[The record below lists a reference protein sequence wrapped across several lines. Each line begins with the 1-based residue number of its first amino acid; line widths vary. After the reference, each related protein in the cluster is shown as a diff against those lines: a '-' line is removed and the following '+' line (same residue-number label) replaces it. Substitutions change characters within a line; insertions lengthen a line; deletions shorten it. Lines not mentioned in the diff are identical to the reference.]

1 MDLRTS
7 YQQTSYQLSGHGKRT
22 VGVLQQAF
30 AEVDPNQAS
39 DHYGTG
45 EVIARFE
52 QKMAQ
57 ELGMEDAIF
66 FPSGTMAQ
74 QIALRIWADETE
86 NRNVAYHPLC
96 HLEIHEQDGLKEL
109 HHLEPILLG
118 DDDRLMTLDE
128 VKALPDVACLL
139 IELPQRELGGYL
151 SPFKELETISQY
163 CRERGIRLHLDGARL
178 LETLPYYGKTAEDVC
193 ALFDSVYVSFYKGI
207 GGIAGAI
214 LAGPKPFC
222 DEARIWKRRYGGDL
236 IGLYPYI
243 IPADYYYELRKDKMG
258 TYVEQAKALAHRFN
272 ALDGVWTTPDVPVT
286 NMFHLHMNGS
296 TEAVSSWIERVQTET
311 GIGITGYV
319 VPHNGYCS
327 TEISIGDGFLEVDT
341 ARLDRLFEVL
351 SINNNNLPSRNDVSS
366 ADKNREEE

>member
-7 YQQTSYQLSGHGKRT
+7 YQQTSHQLSGHGKRT

-52 QKMAQ
+52 QKLAQ

-74 QIALRIWADETE
+74 QIALRIWADETG
-86 NRNVAYHPLC
+86 NRSVAYHPLC

-118 DDDRLMTLDE
+118 DDKRLMTLDE

-151 SPFKELETISQY
+151 PPFTELETISQY

-178 LETLPYYGKTAEDVC
+178 LEMLPYYEKTAEEIC

-214 LAGPKPFC
+214 LAGPKLFC
-222 DEARIWKRRYGGDL
+222 AEARVWKRRYGGDL

-243 IPADYYYELRKDKMG
+243 ISADYYYELRKDKMG
-258 TYVEQAKALAHRFN
+258 TYYEQAKALAHRFN

-286 NMFHLHMNGS
+286 NMFHLHLEGDVEEVAARIQS
-296 TEAVSSWIERVQTET
+296 VQDAT
-311 GIGITGYV
+311 GIGITGYLV
-319 VPHNGYCS
+319 LHDGYCS
-327 TEISIGDGFLEVDT
+327 TEISVGDAFEAIDAPQLN
-341 ARLDRLFEVL
+341 RLFEQL
-351 SINNNNLPSRNDVSS
+351 ER
-366 ADKNREEE
+366 

>member
-1 MDLRTS
+1 MELRTS
-7 YQQTSYQLSGHGKRT
+7 YQQTSHQLSGHGRRN

-52 QKMAQ
+52 QKLAQ

-74 QIALRIWADETE
+74 QIALRIWADETG

-109 HHLEPILLG
+109 HHLEPILIG
-118 DDDRLMTLDE
+118 DDKRLMTLEE
-128 VKALPDVACLL
+128 VQALPDIACLL

-151 SPFKELETISQY
+151 PPFDELEAISHL

-178 LETLPYYGKTAEDVC
+178 FETLPYYEKTAAEVC

-214 LAGPKPFC
+214 LAGPKAFC
-222 DEARIWKRRYGGDL
+222 AEARVWKRRYGGDL

-243 IPADYYYELRKDKMG
+243 IPADYYYELRKRRMAS
-258 TYVEQAKALAHRFN
+258 YYEQAKELARRFN
-272 ALDGVWTTPDVPVT
+272 AIDRVWTTPDVPVT
-286 NMFHLHMNGS
+286 NMFHLHVEGDV
-296 TEAVSSWIERVQTET
+296 EAVSAWIQSVQDAT
-311 GIGITGYV
+311 GIGITGYL
-319 VPHNGYCS
+319 VPHDGYCS
-327 TEISIGDGFLEVDT
+327 TEISVGDAFEAID
-341 ARLDRLFEVL
+341 APQLDRLFEQL
-351 SINNNNLPSRNDVSS
+351 ER
-366 ADKNREEE
+366 

>member
-7 YQQTSYQLSGHGKRT
+7 YQQTSHQLSGHGKRT
-22 VGVLQQAF
+22 VSVLQQAF
-30 AEVDPNQAS
+30 AEVDPNQVS

-45 EVIARFE
+45 EVIMRFE

-74 QIALRIWADETE
+74 QIALRIWADETG

-109 HHLEPILLG
+109 HHLEAILLG

-151 SPFKELETISQY
+151 PPFKELETISQY

-178 LETLPYYGKTAEDVC
+178 LETLPYYEKTAEEVC

-222 DEARIWKRRYGGDL
+222 ADARVWKRRYGGDL

-243 IPADYYYELRKDKMG
+243 IPADYYYELRKDRMG
-258 TYVEQAKALAHRFN
+258 TYVEQAKELARRFN
-272 ALDGVWTTPDVPVT
+272 AIDGVWTTPEVPVT
-286 NMFHLHMNGS
+286 NMFHLHLEGDD
-296 TEAVSSWIERVQTET
+296 EAVAARIQSVQET
-311 GIGITGYV
+311 TGVGVTGYLV
-319 VPHNGYCS
+319 SHDDYCS
-327 TEISIGDGFLEVDT
+327 TEISIGDAYGEIDEHQLN
-341 ARLDRLFEVL
+341 RLFEQL
-351 SINNNNLPSRNDVSS
+351 
-366 ADKNREEE
+366 EQ

>member
-7 YQQTSYQLSGHGKRT
+7 YQQTSHQLSGHGKRN

-30 AEVDPNQAS
+30 AEVDPNQAG

-52 QKMAQ
+52 QKMMQ
-57 ELGMEDAIF
+57 ELDTEDAIF

-74 QIALRIWADETE
+74 QIALRIWADETG

-109 HHLEPILLG
+109 HHLEPILIG
-118 DDDRLMTLDE
+118 DEKRLMTLE
-128 VKALPDVACLL
+128 QVKALPDVACLL

-151 SPFKELETISQY
+151 PPFVELEVISRH

-178 LETLPYYGKTAEDVC
+178 FETLPYYEKTAQEVC
-193 ALFDSVYVSFYKGI
+193 SLFDSVYVSFYKGI

-214 LAGPKPFC
+214 LAGPKAFC

-243 IPADYYYELRKDKMG
+243 IPADYYYELRKDRMD
-258 TYVEQAKALAHRFN
+258 TYYEQAKELARRFN

-286 NMFHLHMNGS
+286 NMFHLHVEGDV
-296 TEAVSSWIERVQTET
+296 EAVATRIRSVQDAT
-311 GIGITGYV
+311 GIGITGYLI
-319 VPHNGYCS
+319 PHDGYCS
-327 TEISIGDGFLEVDT
+327 TEISVGDAVGTIDEHQLN
-341 ARLDRLFEVL
+341 RLFEQFE
-351 SINNNNLPSRNDVSS
+351 R
-366 ADKNREEE
+366 

>member
-7 YQQTSYQLSGHGKRT
+7 YQQTSHQLSGHGKRT

-30 AEVDPNQAS
+30 AEVDPNQVS

-45 EVIARFE
+45 EVIMRFE

-74 QIALRIWADETE
+74 QIALRIWADETG

-109 HHLEPILLG
+109 HHLEAILLG

-151 SPFKELETISQY
+151 PPFKELETISQY

-178 LETLPYYGKTAEDVC
+178 LETLPYYEKTAEEVC

-222 DEARIWKRRYGGDL
+222 ADARVWKRRYGGDL

-243 IPADYYYELRKDKMG
+243 IPADYYYELRKDRMG
-258 TYVEQAKALAHRFN
+258 TYVEQAKELARRFN
-272 ALDGVWTTPDVPVT
+272 AIDGVWTTPEVPVT
-286 NMFHLHMNGS
+286 NMFHLHLEGDD
-296 TEAVSSWIERVQTET
+296 EAVAARIQSVQET
-311 GIGITGYV
+311 TGVGVTGYL
-319 VPHNGYCS
+319 VPHDDYCS
-327 TEISIGDGFLEVDT
+327 TEISIGDAYGEIDEHQLN
-341 ARLDRLFEVL
+341 RLFEQL
-351 SINNNNLPSRNDVSS
+351 
-366 ADKNREEE
+366 EQ

>member
-7 YQQTSYQLSGHGKRT
+7 YQQTSHQLSGHGRRN
-22 VGVLQQAF
+22 VGVLQQSF

-45 EVIARFE
+45 EVIERFE

-74 QIALRIWADETE
+74 QIALRIWADETG

-109 HHLEPILLG
+109 HHLEPILIG
-118 DDDRLMTLDE
+118 DNKRLMTLKE
-128 VKALPDVACLL
+128 VQALPDVACLL

-151 SPFKELETISQY
+151 PPFDELEAISHL

-178 LETLPYYGKTAEDVC
+178 LETLPYYEKTAEEIC

-222 DEARIWKRRYGGDL
+222 TEARVWKRRYGGDL

-258 TYVEQAKALAHRFN
+258 TYYEQAKELARRFN
-272 ALDGVWTTPDVPVT
+272 ALDGVWTTPNVPVT
-286 NMFHLHMNGS
+286 NMFHLHVKGKVD
-296 TEAVSSWIERVQTET
+296 EVAARIRAVQDAT
-311 GIGITGYV
+311 GIGITGYL
-319 VPHNGYCS
+319 VPQDGYCS
-327 TEISIGDGFLEVDT
+327 TEISIGDAYGEIESNQLI
-341 ARLDRLFEVL
+341 RLFTLLEDPAEL
-351 SINNNNLPSRNDVSS
+351 R
-366 ADKNREEE
+366 

>member
-7 YQQTSYQLSGHGKRT
+7 YQQTSHQLSGHGKRN
-22 VGVLQQAF
+22 VAVLQQAF
-30 AEVDPNQAS
+30 ADVDSNQAS

-45 EVIARFE
+45 KLIERFE
-52 QKMAQ
+52 RKMAQ

-74 QIALRIWADETE
+74 QIALRIWADETD
-86 NRNVAYHPLC
+86 NRNVVYHPLC

-109 HHLEPILLG
+109 HHLEPILIG

-151 SPFKELETISQY
+151 PPFDELERISSH
-163 CRERGIRLHLDGARL
+163 CREEGIRLHLDGARL
-178 LETLPYYGKTAEDVC
+178 LETLPYYGKTAQEVC

-222 DEARIWKRRYGGDL
+222 TEARIWKRRYGGDL

-243 IPADYYYELRKDKMG
+243 IPADYYYELRKNRMG
-258 TYVEQAKALAHRFN
+258 AYYEQAKELARRFN
-272 ALDGVWTTPDVPVT
+272 ALEGVWTTPDVPVT
-286 NMFHLHMNGS
+286 NMFHLHLNGNV
-296 TEAVSSWIERVQTET
+296 EIVSRWIERVQTET
-311 GIGITGYV
+311 GIGITGYL
-319 VPHNGYCS
+319 VPHEGYCS
-327 TEISIGDGFLEVDT
+327 TEISVGDTYGEMNEIQLEY
-341 ARLDRLFEVL
+341 LFEQL
-351 SINNNNLPSRNDVSS
+351 ER
-366 ADKNREEE
+366 R

>member
-1 MDLRTS
+1 MELRTS
-7 YQQTSYQLSGHGKRT
+7 YQQTSNQLSGHGRRN

-52 QKMAQ
+52 QKLAQ

-74 QIALRIWADETE
+74 QIALRIWADETG

-109 HHLEPILLG
+109 HHLEPILIG
-118 DDDRLMTLDE
+118 DDKRLMTLEE
-128 VKALPDVACLL
+128 VQALPDIACLL

-151 SPFKELETISQY
+151 PPFDELEAISHL

-178 LETLPYYGKTAEDVC
+178 FETLPYYEKTAAEVC

-214 LAGPKPFC
+214 LAGPKAFC
-222 DEARIWKRRYGGDL
+222 AEARVWKRRYGGDL

-243 IPADYYYELRKDKMG
+243 IPADYYYELRKRRMAS
-258 TYVEQAKALAHRFN
+258 YYEQAKELARRFN
-272 ALDGVWTTPDVPVT
+272 AIDRVWTTPDVPVT
-286 NMFHLHMNGS
+286 NMFHLHVEGDV
-296 TEAVSSWIERVQTET
+296 EAVSAWIQSVQDAT
-311 GIGITGYV
+311 GIGITGYL
-319 VPHNGYCS
+319 VPHDGYCS
-327 TEISIGDGFLEVDT
+327 TEISVGDAYEAID
-341 ARLDRLFEVL
+341 APQLDRLFEQL
-351 SINNNNLPSRNDVSS
+351 ER
-366 ADKNREEE
+366 

>member
-1 MDLRTS
+1 MNLRTS
-7 YQQTSYQLSGHGKRT
+7 YQQTSHQLSGHGRRN

-30 AEVDPNQAS
+30 ADVDPNQAS

-45 EVIARFE
+45 EAIERFE
-52 QKMAQ
+52 QKLAQ
-57 ELGMEDAIF
+57 ELGTEDAIF

-86 NRNVAYHPLC
+86 NRRVAYHPLC

-109 HHLEPILLG
+109 HHLEPILIG
-118 DDDRLMTLDE
+118 ESDRLMMFEE
-128 VKALPDVACLL
+128 VQALPDVACLL

-151 SPFKELETISQY
+151 PSFDELEQISRL

-178 LETLPYYGKTAEDVC
+178 FETLPYYEKTAEEVC
-193 ALFDSVYVSFYKGI
+193 ALFDSVYISFYKGI

-222 DEARIWKRRYGGDL
+222 TEARVWKRRYGGDL

-243 IPADYYYELRKDKMG
+243 IPADYYYELRKDRMG
-258 TYVEQAKALAHRFN
+258 TYYEQAKAFARRFN

-286 NMFHLHMNGS
+286 NMFHLHFEGEY
-296 TEAVSSWIERVQTET
+296 EAVAAWIQSVHIET
-311 GIGITGYV
+311 GVGITGYL
-319 VPHNGYCS
+319 VPHDGYCS
-327 TEISIGDGFLEVDT
+327 TEISVGDAVGEIHEAQLV
-341 ARLDRLFEVL
+341 RLFESL
-351 SINNNNLPSRNDVSS
+351 D
-366 ADKNREEE
+366 REI

>member
-7 YQQTSYQLSGHGKRT
+7 YQQTSHQLSGHGKRT

-52 QKMAQ
+52 QKLAQ

-86 NRNVAYHPLC
+86 NRSVAYHLLC

-118 DDDRLMTLDE
+118 DDKRLMTLDE

-151 SPFKELETISQY
+151 PPFTELETISQY

-178 LETLPYYGKTAEDVC
+178 LEMLPYYEKTAEEIC

-214 LAGPKPFC
+214 LAGPKLFC
-222 DEARIWKRRYGGDL
+222 AEARVWKRRYGGDL

-243 IPADYYYELRKDKMG
+243 ISADYYYELRKDKMG
-258 TYVEQAKALAHRFN
+258 TYYEQAKALAHRFN

-286 NMFHLHMNGS
+286 NMFHLHLEGDVEEVAARIQS
-296 TEAVSSWIERVQTET
+296 VQDAT
-311 GIGITGYV
+311 GIGITGYLV
-319 VPHNGYCS
+319 LHDGYCS
-327 TEISIGDGFLEVDT
+327 TEISVGDAFEAIDAPQLN
-341 ARLDRLFEVL
+341 RLFEQL
-351 SINNNNLPSRNDVSS
+351 ER
-366 ADKNREEE
+366 

>member
-7 YQQTSYQLSGHGKRT
+7 YQQTSHQLSGHGKRT

-52 QKMAQ
+52 QKLAQ

-74 QIALRIWADETE
+74 QIALRIWADETG
-86 NRNVAYHPLC
+86 NRSVAYHLLC

-118 DDDRLMTLDE
+118 DDKRLMTLDE

-151 SPFKELETISQY
+151 PPFTELETISQY

-178 LETLPYYGKTAEDVC
+178 LEMLPYYEKTAEEIC

-214 LAGPKPFC
+214 LAGPKLFC
-222 DEARIWKRRYGGDL
+222 AEARVWKRRYGGDL

-243 IPADYYYELRKDKMG
+243 ISADYYYELRKDKMG
-258 TYVEQAKALAHRFN
+258 TYYEQAKALAHRFN

-286 NMFHLHMNGS
+286 NMFHLHLEGDVEEVAARIQS
-296 TEAVSSWIERVQTET
+296 VQDAT
-311 GIGITGYV
+311 GIGITGYLV
-319 VPHNGYCS
+319 LHDGYCS
-327 TEISIGDGFLEVDT
+327 TEISVGDAFEAIDAPQLN
-341 ARLDRLFEVL
+341 RLFEQL
-351 SINNNNLPSRNDVSS
+351 ER
-366 ADKNREEE
+366 

>member
-7 YQQTSYQLSGHGKRT
+7 YQQTSHQLSGHGKRT

-30 AEVDPNQAS
+30 AEVDPNQVS

-45 EVIARFE
+45 EVIMRFE

-74 QIALRIWADETE
+74 QIALRIWADETG

-109 HHLEPILLG
+109 HHLEAILLG

-151 SPFKELETISQY
+151 PPFKELETISQY

-178 LETLPYYGKTAEDVC
+178 LETLLYYGKTAEDVC

-286 NMFHLHMNGS
+286 NMFHLHLEGDVK
-296 TEAVSSWIERVQTET
+296 EVAAQIRAVQDATR
-311 GIGITGYV
+311 IGITGYL
-319 VPHNGYCS
+319 VPHDGYCS
-327 TEISIGDGFLEVDT
+327 TEISIGDAYGKIEPSQLDELFRTFL
-341 ARLDRLFEVL
+341 
-351 SINNNNLPSRNDVSS
+351 S
-366 ADKNREEE
+366 

>member
-7 YQQTSYQLSGHGKRT
+7 YQQTSHQLSGHGRRN

-52 QKMAQ
+52 QKLAQ

-74 QIALRIWADETE
+74 QIALRIWADETG

-109 HHLEPILLG
+109 HHLEPILIG
-118 DDDRLMTLDE
+118 DDKRLMTLEE
-128 VKALPDVACLL
+128 VQALPDIACLL

-151 SPFKELETISQY
+151 PPFDELEAISHL

-178 LETLPYYGKTAEDVC
+178 FETLPYYEKTAAEVC

-214 LAGPKPFC
+214 LAGPKAFC
-222 DEARIWKRRYGGDL
+222 AEARVWKRRYGGDL

-243 IPADYYYELRKDKMG
+243 IPADYYYELRKRRMAS
-258 TYVEQAKALAHRFN
+258 YYEQAKELARRFN
-272 ALDGVWTTPDVPVT
+272 AIDRVWTTPDVPVT
-286 NMFHLHMNGS
+286 NMFHLHVEGDV
-296 TEAVSSWIERVQTET
+296 EAVSAWIQSVQDAT
-311 GIGITGYV
+311 GIGITGYL
-319 VPHNGYCS
+319 VPHDGYCS
-327 TEISIGDGFLEVDT
+327 TEISVGDAYEAID
-341 ARLDRLFEVL
+341 APQLDRLFEQL
-351 SINNNNLPSRNDVSS
+351 ER
-366 ADKNREEE
+366 

>member
-7 YQQTSYQLSGHGKRT
+7 YQQTSHQLSGHGKRT

-30 AEVDPNQAS
+30 AEVDPNQVS

-45 EVIARFE
+45 EVIMRFE

-151 SPFKELETISQY
+151 PSFTELEAISHLCQ
-163 CRERGIRLHLDGARL
+163 ERGIRLHLDGARL
-178 LETLPYYGKTAEDVC
+178 LETLPYYEKTAEEVC

-243 IPADYYYELRKDKMG
+243 IPADYYYELRKDRMG
-258 TYVEQAKALAHRFN
+258 MYVEQTKELARRFN
-272 ALDGVWTTPDVPVT
+272 ALDGVWTTPEVPVT
-286 NMFHLHMNGS
+286 NMFHLHLEGDD
-296 TEAVSSWIERVQTET
+296 EAVAARIQSVQET
-311 GIGITGYV
+311 TGVGVTGYLV
-319 VPHNGYCS
+319 SHDDYCS
-327 TEISIGDGFLEVDT
+327 TEISIGDAYGEIDEHQLN
-341 ARLDRLFEVL
+341 RLFEQL
-351 SINNNNLPSRNDVSS
+351 
-366 ADKNREEE
+366 EQ

>member
-7 YQQTSYQLSGHGKRT
+7 YQQTSRQLSGHGKRT

-57 ELGMEDAIF
+57 ELDMEDAIF

-74 QIALRIWADETE
+74 QIALRIWADETG
-86 NRNVAYHPLC
+86 NRSVAYHPLC
-96 HLEIHEQDGLKEL
+96 HLQIHEQDGLKEL

-118 DDDRLMTLDE
+118 DDKRLMTLDE

-151 SPFKELETISQY
+151 PPFKELETISQY

-178 LETLPYYGKTAEDVC
+178 LETLPYYEKTAEEVC

-222 DEARIWKRRYGGDL
+222 ADARVWKRRYGGDL

-243 IPADYYYELRKDKMG
+243 ISADYYYELRKDKMG
-258 TYVEQAKALAHRFN
+258 TYYEQAKALAHRFN

-286 NMFHLHMNGS
+286 NMFHLHLEGDVEEVAARIQS
-296 TEAVSSWIERVQTET
+296 VQDAT
-311 GIGITGYV
+311 GIGITGYLV
-319 VPHNGYCS
+319 LHDGYCS
-327 TEISIGDGFLEVDT
+327 TEISIGDAFEAIDAPQLN
-341 ARLDRLFEVL
+341 RLFEQL
-351 SINNNNLPSRNDVSS
+351 ER
-366 ADKNREEE
+366 